1 MKAAAPQATSSRIG
15 FGIGMMLLGVLGMV
29 GMDAFAKWL
38 SGDYPINQ
46 IVFFRMAFG
55 LLPALVLVWME
66 GGLPSLRSGNLR
78 MQGVRALAG
87 LGAIFA
93 FFTSLKYLGL
103 AEATAIAFV
112 APLVVTALSVPLLGE
127 TVGWRRWTAV
137 AVGFLGAMIILRPG
151 SEAFQWAA
159 ILPLVAGICYALAM
173 ITTRVLARTD
183 ANAAIVFWN
192 ALIIAIIAGVSL
204 PFAWVTPSLAD
215 LAVFALMGLLGGVS
229 IYWITLA
236 FRNAPA
242 SVLAP
247 FDYSALLWSTLLGW
261 LIWRELPDAWVWAGA
276 VLLIGSGLYVL
287 YRETRAARG

>member
-1 MKAAAPQATSSRIG
+1 MPSAVSPAVSSRTG
-15 FGIGMMLLGVLGMV
+15 FGIGMMLLGMV
-29 GMDAFAKWL
+29 GMVAMDACAKWL
-38 SGDYPINQ
+38 SGAYPINQ

-55 LLPALVLVWME
+55 LLPALVLVWAE
-66 GGLPSLRSGNLR
+66 GGWPSLRSGNLK
-78 MQGVRALAG
+78 MQALRALAG
-87 LGAIFA
+87 AGAIFA
-93 FFTSLKYLGL
+93 FFTSLRYLGL

-127 TVGWRRWTAV
+127 SVGWRRWTAV
-137 AVGFLGAMIILRPG
+137 TVGFVGAMIILRPG

-159 ILPLVAGICYALAM
+159 ILPLAAGVCYALAL

-192 ALIIAIIAGVSL
+192 ALIIAVAAGLSL
-204 PFAWVTPSLAD
+204 PFAWVTPSWGD
-215 LAVFALMGLLGGVS
+215 LGLFALMGLLGGVS

-242 SVLAP
+242 AVLAP
-247 FDYSALLWSTLLGW
+247 FDYSALLWSTLIGW

-287 YRETRAARG
+287 YRETRAKTA